1 MGSVFQRSTSL
12 MSPIPKCSLDTRAGT
27 SPATVPKTC
36 EFKHISTVSCCDC
49 HDSFRKCVFVDNDD
63 ILNDLLDNLKVN
75 SGQACLLIGSCDG
88 ISMTCVFFAQDILFN
103 LTSLVGWI
111 KSNWYWVLAGF
122 AGLSKHS
129 EVCCVL
135 SPM

>member
-1 MGSVFQRSTSL
+1 

-27 SPATVPKTC
+27 SPATVLKTC

-75 SGQACLLIGSCDG
+75 SGQACLLIGS
-88 ISMTCVFFAQDILFN
+88 
-103 LTSLVGWI
+103 
-111 KSNWYWVLAGF
+111 LAGQTSRQ
-122 AGLSKHS
+122 AGEGLMTF
-129 EVCCVL
+129 L
-135 SPM
+135 